1 MRNRDMEQ
9 IGRTCVVQN
18 KKRHKLKGCGL
29 INFDSSLNPVD
40 NISEQIKR
48 DILRKF
54 DKSCHKAIRCTE
66 IGAENFCQGKL

>member
-29 INFDSSLNPVD
+29 INFDSPLNPAGNV
-40 NISEQIKR
+40 SEQIKS

-54 DKSCHKAIRCTE
+54 GKFCHERD
-66 IGAENFCQGKL
+66 